1 MTKVQDMLVLLD
13 LNVVQFASG
22 LSGHNILSGRQREVL
37 LTEFKNHQATVV
49 LLAAVMD
56 LA

>member
-1 MTKVQDMLVLLD
+1 MLVLLD